1 LGERMLTENWTR
13 NIEEIVDKISR
24 MFEIEGVIVFG
35 SWSRRGGGEWSDL
48 DILVMSDDVKKI
60 NILDR
65 FRITFELGI
74 PRIDIFIYTYEEVES
89 MLNRMNPLILSALTE
104 GIIVRSSER
113 IKDLIEY
120 ARKRFTRRERLWIMK
135 D

>member
-1 LGERMLTENWTR
+1 MLRESWTR

-24 MFEIEGVIVFG
+24 MFEMEGVIVFG

-48 DILVMSDDVKKI
+48 DVLVVSDDVKKI

-65 FRITFELGI
+65 FRIAFELGI
-74 PRIDIFIYTYEEVES
+74 PRIDIFIYTYDEVES
-89 MLNRMNPLILSALTE
+89 MLNRMNPLILSALIE
-104 GIIVRSSER
+104 GMIVRSSER
-113 IKDLIEY
+113 IRDLIEY